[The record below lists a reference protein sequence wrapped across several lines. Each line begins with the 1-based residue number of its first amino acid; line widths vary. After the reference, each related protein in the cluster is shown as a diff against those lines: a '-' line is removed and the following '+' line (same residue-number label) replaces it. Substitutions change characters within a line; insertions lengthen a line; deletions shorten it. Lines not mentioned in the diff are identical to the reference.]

1 MSGRKGM
8 LHYQVEIKQEA
19 VHLVLEEHQTYAAVA
34 AQLGIRK
41 ADRIK
46 AWVGMYRRE
55 GELSFHKPIGRPVK
69 IESEERE
76 VERLRLENA
85 LLKKIPYRIAESATR
100 AAQYR
105 TIYHHKEEYAV
116 KAMCEFFGV
125 SRAAYYAWEGR
136 LGEIDPDKERM
147 EHIQAVYEASHN
159 SYGYRRITIH
169 LQRRLGFRLTTRLFC
184 G

>member
-1 MSGRKGM
+1 MSGRKD
-8 LHYQVEIKQEA
+8 QVEIKQEA
-19 VHLVLEEHQTYAAVA
+19 VRLVLEEHQTYAAVA
-34 AQLGIRK
+34 ARLEIRK
-41 ADRIK
+41 AERIE
-46 AWVGMYRRE
+46 AWVRMYRRE

-76 VERLRLENA
+76 VERLRMENA
-85 LLKKIPYRIAESATR
+85 LLKKIPYRITESAAR

-105 TIYHHKEEYAV
+105 TIYHYKEEYAV
-116 KAMCEFFGV
+116 KALCEFFGV

-147 EHIQAVYEASHN
+147 EYIQAVYEASHK